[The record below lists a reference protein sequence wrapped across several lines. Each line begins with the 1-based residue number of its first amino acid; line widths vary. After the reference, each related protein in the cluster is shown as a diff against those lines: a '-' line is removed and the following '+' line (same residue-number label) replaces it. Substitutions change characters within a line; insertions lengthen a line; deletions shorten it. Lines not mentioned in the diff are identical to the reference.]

1 MVNVYPIAPVADSEN
16 ADLAQ
21 EFVDLVL
28 GESGQSILQEA
39 GFAPA
44 P

>member
-1 MVNVYPIAPVADSEN
+1 MADSEN

-28 GESGQSILQEA
+28 DESGQSILQDA
-39 GFAPA
+39 GFRAGA
-44 P
+44 LT

>member
-1 MVNVYPIAPVADSEN
+1 MNVYPIATVADSEN

-28 GESGQSILQEA
+28 GETGQTILQDA